1 MAREAIE
8 KTTLKN
14 PFVSCKNFSSNW
26 FVTEDQARKDF
37 KDLENTETAYT
48 FQALLMYMQMMG
60 MGGQGAGAIPGGI
73 PAPMGQ
79 PQMGG
84 MPPHMVRGRGAP

>member
-1 MAREAIE
+1 MSDDVRSEFEKYGEITEFVWNNKKCKAIITYKKDFMAREAIE
-8 KTTLKN
+8 KTTLRN

-48 FQALLMYMQMMG
+48 FQALLMYM
-60 MGGQGAGAIPGGI
+60 
-73 PAPMGQ
+73 
-79 PQMGG
+79 
-84 MPPHMVRGRGAP
+84 